1 MLYRYAEGR
10 GTAAR
15 FNFII
20 DLDFLSPTELICVDK
35 NNHCLRHVDFALSP
49 SETSTFAGS
58 CTTFGNADGH
68 RLNSALFRIPT
79 SAEVNSNNSTMF
91 VIGHFQ
97 ILHMIDLRTDTVTTL
112 ATFDSSCTDMKLLGD
127 SLLYLPQKLR
137 IIVFNLDTR
146 EERVV
151 AGGES
156 SGSAIGTFEHTMF
169 NNAYA
174 LLKWRD
180 GIKILLLVTDRFN
193 NRFAGFAYD
202 VR

>member
-1 MLYRYAEGR
+1 MYRYAEGR

-49 SETSTFAGS
+49 PETSTFAGS

-156 SGSAIGTFEHTMF
+156 SGSAIGPFNHTSF
-169 NNAYA
+169 NYVRGLMPRTDAINT
-174 LLKWRD
+174 
-180 GIKILLLVTDRFN
+180 LLLVADYFN
-193 NRFAGFAYD
+193 NRFAVLFLG